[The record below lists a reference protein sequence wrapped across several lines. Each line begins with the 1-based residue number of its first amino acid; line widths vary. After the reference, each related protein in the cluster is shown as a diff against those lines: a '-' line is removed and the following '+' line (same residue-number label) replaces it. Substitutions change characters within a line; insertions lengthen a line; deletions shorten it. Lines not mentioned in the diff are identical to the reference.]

1 MIPSFIPKVLIKPHC
16 RETVVEINGIRYYA
30 EFKNLERTYT
40 FICLDWEKG
49 YPPMHE
55 KKKSEI
61 DVSNAIKKGI
71 IKII

>member
-1 MIPSFIPKVLIKPHC
+1 MIPSFIPDKLIKPHC
-16 RETVVEINGIRYYA
+16 RETVVEINGTRYYA
-30 EFKNLERTYT
+30 EFELTKRIYT

-49 YPPMHE
+49 STVMHE

>member
-1 MIPSFIPKVLIKPHC
+1 MTHFKMIKPSC
-16 RETVVEINGIRYYA
+16 KNVVVEIQGYRYRADFWELSRMY
-30 EFKNLERTYT
+30 EF
-40 FICLDWEKG
+40 IGLDFEKG

>member
-1 MIPSFIPKVLIKPHC
+1 MYEFI
-16 RETVVEINGIRYYA
+16 G
-30 EFKNLERTYT
+30 
-40 FICLDWEKG
+40 LDFEKG